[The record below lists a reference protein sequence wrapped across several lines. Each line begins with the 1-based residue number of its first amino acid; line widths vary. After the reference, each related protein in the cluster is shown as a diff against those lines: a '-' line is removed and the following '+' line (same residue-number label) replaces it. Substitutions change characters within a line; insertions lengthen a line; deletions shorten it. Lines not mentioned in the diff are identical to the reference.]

1 MAPEDTQMTAYH
13 FVIRAE
19 RYYTALLQAVVEGDE
34 NRSEGEPSLGGKLL
48 YISNLNEDNRALVV
62 AGNVAGAATLS
73 ASADFP
79 VQKQSMREGIVDF
92 LVTSLDEALR
102 ILKNEIRKRETVAV
116 CVVGAPEEVEREMLE
131 RGVQPDLLGP
141 WDEGGLAAGNF
152 GAASRRISLP
162 STEKNAHTHLVWQV
176 ETEPMRWMAKLD
188 AIAHACLST
197 GSGAAHR
204 WLRLAPRYCG
214 RRAMGVRVLRCEA
227 AVADEFTV
235 RVNEGIKTGE
245 IGVPVQITTQAV

>member
-1 MAPEDTQMTAYH
+1 MAPEDTQMTASD
-13 FVIRAE
+13 FVCRVE
-19 RYYTALLQAVVEGDE
+19 RYYTALLETAVEGRAPQAG
-34 NRSEGEPSLGGKLL
+34 NEPGLGGQLL
-48 YISNLNEDNRALVV
+48 YVTNLNEDNRAFVV
-62 AGNVAGAATLS
+62 AANVAGAATLT
-73 ASADFP
+73 ASAEGAA
-79 VQKQSMREGIVDF
+79 QKQAIRDGVVDF

-116 CVVGAPEEVEREMLE
+116 CIAAAPEHVECEMLE

-141 WDEGGLAAGNF
+141 WEEGSLAAGIF
-152 GAASRRISLP
+152 GAAARRISLP
-162 STEKNAHTHLVWQV
+162 HAEKAARTHLIWHV

-227 AVADEFTV
+227 AVADEFTA

-245 IGVPVQITTQAV
+245 IGVPVRITTQAC